1 MLVSVL
7 AGSILL
13 LVVVILL
20 VARPQ
25 AAVPM
30 LVRVWPRRRR

>member
-7 AGSILL
+7 AGSMLV
-13 LVVVILL
+13 LVVVIVL

-25 AAVPM
+25 AAVPVI
-30 LVRVWPRRRR
+30 VRVWPRRRR